1 MLQRLPAMLAA
12 AQVPIWKLGLA
23 VAGCGALV
31 YAATFITK
39 VEKRLP
45 LVYYKRRLKVR
56 STSVLMS
63 AKDSVHASP
72 IIDTSHLLL
81 AASCPVL

>member
-1 MLQRLPAMLAA
+1 MLQRLPAALAA
-12 AQVPIWKLGLA
+12 AQVPIWHVGLA
-23 VAGCGALV
+23 VTGCGALV

-56 STSVLMS
+56 SSRAET
-63 AKDSVHASP
+63 
-72 IIDTSHLLL
+72 L
-81 AASCPVL
+81 AND